1 MNARHRSDRGRL
13 HGAWWKTRAVRL
25 LFLAALALAALPSG
39 LFASAGDKGIEK
51 DVNGLKVELL
61 VGTTEAKIG
70 TNQVTLRVHDAQDQP
85 VLNAEIVLMVAM
97 DESAAMSMDM
107 DKEKSKTVRLTA
119 DPAAAGSYRGT
130 VDLGFKGKWKADTE
144 LSHGGVTDTTT
155 FNFDVAGGGPNWT
168 IIIVFAAAVILVLGG
183 AVILR
188 SRRPRPAKGSAA

>member
-1 MNARHRSDRGRL
+1 MNARYRSDRGRL
-13 HGAWWKTRAVRL
+13 HGAWLKTRAVRL

-39 LFASAGDKGIEK
+39 LFASAGDKSIEK

-61 VGTTEAKIG
+61 VGTTDAKIG
-70 TNQVTLRVHDAQDQP
+70 TNQVTLRVHDAQGQP
-85 VLNAEIVLMVAM
+85 VLNAEIVLMIAM

-144 LSHGGVTDTTT
+144 LSHDGVTDTTT

-168 IIIVFAAAVILVLGG
+168 IIIVFAAAVFLVLGG

-188 SRRPRPAKGSAA
+188 SRRPRPVKGSAA